1 MASPW
6 PKPACLMLR
15 ARSWRWPSPSCTEMA
30 ASLASITTR
39 SAPARSSSAI
49 APWSAALFSRAR
61 PVPEGA
67 EAFLLVAG
75 DDVVAHRVGDDLPE
89 PLLKGVVDVLAG
101 GAGAL
106 GDGLEGLPEGC
117 LVKGVGTGRLGSE
130 LGHLIH
136 ARLVGLMAFWMGALQ
151 EAGWL
156 VAAAA
161 YAAEGL
167 EQLG

>member
-1 MASPW
+1 
-6 PKPACLMLR
+6 
-15 ARSWRWPSPSCTEMA
+15 MA

-67 EAFLLVAG
+67 ESFVLVAG
-75 DDVVAHRVGDDLPE
+75 DDAVAHRVGDGLYE
-89 PLLKGVVDVLAG
+89 PLLKGAVDVLAG

-117 LVKGVGTGRLGSE
+117 LVEGVETGGLGGDLDHLLEASLVRLP
-130 LGHLIH
+130 
-136 ARLVGLMAFWMGALQ
+136 AFQMGALQ
-151 EAGWL
+151 DAGL
-156 VAAAA
+156 LAAGAG
-161 YAAEGL
+161 EGL
-167 EQLG
+167 KKLR